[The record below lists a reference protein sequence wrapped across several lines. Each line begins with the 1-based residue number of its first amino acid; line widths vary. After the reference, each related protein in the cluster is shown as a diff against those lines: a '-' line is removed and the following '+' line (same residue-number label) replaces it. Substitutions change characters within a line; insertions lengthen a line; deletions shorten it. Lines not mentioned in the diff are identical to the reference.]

1 VELYLMQHGEALAEE
16 VHPDRPLTDRGREE
30 VEHVARGA
38 ASRGVTV
45 SAVLHSGKRRAAET
59 AAILASYL
67 AAGIE
72 PEKTPG
78 LAPKDDPRAAA
89 ETIVAREGPIAVV
102 GHMPHLSRL
111 VSLLVA
117 GDPDREIV
125 AFRQGGLVKLTRET
139 RWRVAWILVPELV
152 G

>member
-1 VELYLMQHGEALAEE
+1 MQHGEALAEE

-30 VEHVARGA
+30 VERVARAA
-38 ASRGVTV
+38 ASRGVAV

-59 AAILASYL
+59 AAILASHL

-72 PEKTPG
+72 PEKIPG

-89 ETIVAREGPIAVV
+89 EAVASREGPIALV
-102 GHMPHLSRL
+102 GHMPHMSRL
-111 VSLLVA
+111 ASLLVV
-117 GDPDREIV
+117 GEPDREIV

-139 RWRVAWILVPELV
+139 EWRVAWILVPELA

>member
-1 VELYLMQHGEALAEE
+1 MQHGEALPEE
-16 VHPDRPLTDRGREE
+16 VDPDRPLTDRGREE
-30 VEHVARGA
+30 VERVARAA
-38 ASRGVTV
+38 ASRGVAV

-59 AAILASYL
+59 AVIVALHL

-72 PEKTPG
+72 PEKIPG

-89 ETIVAREGPIAVV
+89 EAVGVREGPIALV

-111 VSLLVA
+111 VSLLVV
-117 GDPDREIV
+117 GEPDREIV
-125 AFRQGGLVKLTRET
+125 AFRQGGLVKLTHEAG
-139 RWRVAWILVPELV
+139 WRVAWILVPELA